1 MAGGQVLSA
10 TVNLP
15 VDRVLRK
22 IQNVRDASDED
33 IEMWAKVALL
43 SGWSKWELGL
53 KDEKDWTWGDD
64 ANFEDIK
71 FDEINF
77 DGPEINFD

>member
-10 TVNLP
+10 VGNLP
-15 VDRVLRK
+15 VDRLLRK

-43 SGWSKWELGL
+43 SGWSKWELGIED
-53 KDEKDWTWGDD
+53 KKDWTWGD
-64 ANFEDIK
+64 NSSFEDIK
-71 FDEINF
+71 FDEIDF
-77 DGPEINFD
+77 DGDDINFE